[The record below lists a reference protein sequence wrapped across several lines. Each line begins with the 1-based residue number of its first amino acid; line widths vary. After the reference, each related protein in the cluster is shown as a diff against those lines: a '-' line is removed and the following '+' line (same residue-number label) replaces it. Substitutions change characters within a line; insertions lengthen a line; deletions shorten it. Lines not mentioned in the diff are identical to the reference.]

1 MRLMR
6 FLPHVL
12 PFLPFLPLLPN
23 LSLPLLPLMP
33 LLPLLPASYPLLSR
47 SPKVSQ
53 SPARRTP
60 RKDFLPNSTK
70 QHRTATIRR
79 CRSAVVVRTSCGTP
93 AALSAARPPGPKPKG
108 TYEKAATTAK
118 QPACTARKLSS
129 KKPAGRNGSKQTA
142 TLPPCDSLHRNLMR
156 SLTQRTRRPYRCR
169 RHSALCWAWSW
180 PFPKRDSL
188 PRSTG
193 VLPWQK
199 PSPPRWRSQP
209 RSTADTLR
217 HQPRCTPPQC
227 AQPE

>member
-33 LLPLLPASYPLLSR
+33 LLPLPLLPASYPLLSR

-70 QHRTATIRR
+70 QHRTA
-79 CRSAVVVRTSCGTP
+79 
-93 AALSAARPPGPKPKG
+93 ALSAARPPGPKPKG
-108 TYEKAATTAK
+108 AYEKAATTAK
-118 QPACTARKLSS
+118 QPACTACKLSS
-129 KKPAGRNGSKQTA
+129 KKPAGRNCSMHTP

-156 SLTQRTRRPYRCR
+156 SSIQRTRRPCRCR